1 MRKIALDIAGEQCL
15 KLLSSGVGQLHFYT
29 LNRADLVS
37 EIYRALGIGVCSAAE
52 SISVVRS

>member
-29 LNRADLVS
+29 LHRADLVS
-37 EIYRALGIGVCSAAE
+37 EIGRVLSIGVCSEAE
-52 SISVVRS
+52 PISVVLS